1 MNSNEVD
8 LGIGILGTAYELPQ
22 SSISLEA
29 WAMQTGYD
37 ETLTEQLRT
46 NGMATVLQAGYKPLE
61 QWVIN
66 SSRKALDASGLE
78 GKDID
83 LVLYFHTL
91 ASSVPHCGKSIIA
104 QLTED
109 IGLSRAKGFSIAQQ
123 NCVSYLAALDASS
136 ALIKA
141 YKQVSNILIVGADI
155 VLNEKYR
162 PIETIGFQN
171 DGGAAIVVSRRALEH
186 RLLNVSMT
194 TYGEYYQGVNGDPE
208 KTRKLNQMYY
218 LSAYKLLKRLQ
229 TESRYRTEDIKLIL
243 PHNVNLPGWRRVL
256 GSLKMSEN
264 QLYAPNISK
273 IGHIFGCDGIIN
285 LHDAVREGLLKKG
298 DLYIVFSMGYG
309 GCFGA
314 ALFRY

>member
-1 MNSNEVD
+1 MNSNEIN
-8 LGIGILGTAYELPQ
+8 LGIGILGTAYKLPKL
-22 SSISLEA
+22 SISLEQ
-29 WAMQTGYD
+29 WAMQAGYD
-37 ETLTEQLRT
+37 VTLTDQLRT
-46 NGMATVLQAGYKPLE
+46 SGMATVLQAGYVPLE

-66 SSRKALDASGLE
+66 ASRKALDASGLD

-83 LVLYFHTL
+83 LILYFHTL

-104 QLTED
+104 RLTENV
-109 IGLSRAKGFSIAQQ
+109 GLSRAKGFSIAQQ
-123 NCVSYLAALDASS
+123 NCVSYLAALDASRT
-136 ALIKA
+136 LINA
-141 YKQVSNILIVGADI
+141 YKEVSNILIVGADI

-171 DGGAAIVVSRRALEH
+171 DGGAAVVVSRHALEH
-186 RLLNVSMT
+186 RLLNVALT

-218 LSAYKLLKRLQ
+218 LSAYKLLKRLL
-229 TESRYRTEDIKLIL
+229 TESCYRTEDIKLIL
-243 PHNVNLPGWRRVL
+243 PHNVNLPGWRRIL
-256 GSLKMSEN
+256 GNLRMSES

-273 IGHIFGCDGIIN
+273 IGHVFGCDGIIN
-285 LHDAVREGLLKKG
+285 LHDAVSEGLLKKG